1 MQFKTPPKP
10 IAHIV
15 RAIEIA
21 RGVTLAPTQKE
32 STQ

>member
-1 MQFKTPPKP
+1 MQTPPKP

-21 RGVTLAPTQKE
+21 RGVTLAPAQKE
-32 STQ
+32 TSK